1 VPQRTLATATTSS
14 AGSAKTKKKAP
25 AKKKAAKKPKKVAA
39 KKKAAKPK
47 KVLSP
52 EAKAKLRLKLLKAAA
67 LSPPSQL
74 PATSW
79 AVMVKDT
86 LGGQTGSKV
95 TEAIQ
100 EVSAKYKSLSPS
112 ELEVR

>member
-1 VPQRTLATATTSS
+1 
-14 AGSAKTKKKAP
+14 
-25 AKKKAAKKPKKVAA
+25 
-39 KKKAAKPK
+39 
-47 KVLSP
+47 
-52 EAKAKLRLKLLKAAA
+52 
-67 LSPPSQL
+67 
-74 PATSW
+74 
-79 AVMVKDT
+79 MVKDT